1 MFRSRSEPVLA
12 ALTLALAVGPA
23 LAAAQEASP
32 AAVREILVGN
42 VAISREEATLH
53 LEFTDGHRAEFSIHD
68 GRAWIDGEAVQSV
81 EPGGDLDRSW
91 RDLLNRVGM
100 EDDVDALA
108 DLLIAWDAPGD
119 ASLDSRLETL
129 LQSAPRTLGQGD
141 IDIAIPNVDVNVDI
155 DSVERMVVR
164 IRELQERLEELENEE
179 IPATIEVISRARAA
193 DNGGF
198 WERGPLRHVFR
209 GLSGIVQWAI
219 FYAVVF
225 GVAFAT
231 IFFGGRR
238 YIEAVADTARTATTR
253 SLLVGLAAS
262 FLVIPAFILGI
273 IALAISIVGIP
284 VLIAWIPLFP
294 VAVGLAILL
303 GYIGVAHA
311 AGEALA
317 ERRFYAT
324 DWFQRG
330 NSYYFLMTG
339 LGLLIAP
346 FIAVNVIRMAGPW
359 LGFIG
364 GIFGAIGVVVMW
376 AALSIGLGAVLLTRG
391 GTRPGNGSAGNSS
404 EPGIY
409 AEPTGA

>member
-1 MFRSRSEPVLA
+1 MFRSRSEPVLF
-12 ALTLALAVGPA
+12 ALTLALAAAPA
-23 LAAAQEASP
+23 TAAAQDASP
-32 AAVREILVGN
+32 VQARGIVMS
-42 VAISREEATLH
+42 ISTMSNDEATLN
-53 LEFTDGHRAEFSIHD
+53 LEFADGSRSEFSIHD
-68 GRAWIDGEAVQSV
+68 GQAWVDGQAVGSA
-81 EPGGDLDRSW
+81 ERGGQLDRSW
-91 RDLLNRVGM
+91 RELLHAAGSLDGDDLVR
-100 EDDVDALA
+100 
-108 DLLIAWDAPGD
+108 LLIDWNAPGD
-119 ASLDSRLETL
+119 AALDDRLEAA
-129 LQSAPRTLGQGD
+129 LQRAMPRALGEGD
-141 IDIAIPNVDVNVDI
+141 LDVAIPNLDVNVNI
-155 DSVERMVVR
+155 DSVERMAVR
-164 IRELQERLEELENEE
+164 IRELQERLQEVESLGD
-179 IPATIEVISRARAA
+179 IPVAVEVVNRAA
-193 DNGGF
+193 ADRGGF
-198 WERGPLRHVFR
+198 WDRNPLRHVFR
-209 GLSGIVQWAI
+209 GITGIVQWAI

-225 GVAFAT
+225 GIAFAT

-238 YIEAVADTARTATTR
+238 YIEAVADTARANTTR

-262 FLVIPAFILGI
+262 FLLIPAWILGI

-284 VLIAWIPLFP
+284 ALLAWIPLFP

-311 AGEALA
+311 TGEALA

-359 LGFIG
+359 LGFLG
-364 GIFGAIGVVVMW
+364 GIFFAIGMVVMW
-376 AALSIGLGAVLLTRG
+376 AALSIGLGAVLLTRA
-391 GTRPGNGSAGNSS
+391 GTQPANTVGQTP

>member
-1 MFRSRSEPVLA
+1 MFRSRSEPVLF
-12 ALTLALAVGPA
+12 ALTMA
-23 LAAAQEASP
+23 LAAAPGLAAAQDASP
-32 AAVREILVGN
+32 VQARSIVMSLVTM
-42 VAISREEATLH
+42 SDDEATLN
-53 LEFTDGHRAEFSIHD
+53 LEFADGSLSEFSIRHGQAWVD
-68 GRAWIDGEAVQSV
+68 GQAIGSV
-81 EPGGDLDRSW
+81 ERGGDLDRAW
-91 RDLLNRVGM
+91 RELLTAAEQLNGGDLVRMLTQ
-100 EDDVDALA
+100 
-108 DLLIAWDAPGD
+108 WDPPGD
-119 ASLDSRLETL
+119 AALDSRLEAA
-129 LQSAPRTLGQGD
+129 LQRAIPRALGESE
-141 IDIAIPNVDVNVDI
+141 IAIPEVDVDANISI
-155 DSVERMVVR
+155 DSVERMAVR
-164 IRELQERLEELENEE
+164 IRVLQERLESLGD
-179 IPATIEVISRARAA
+179 IPVTVEVVNRAA
-193 DNGGF
+193 ADRGGF
-198 WERGPLRHVFR
+198 WDRNPLRHVLR
-209 GLSGIVQWAI
+209 GITGIVQWAI

-225 GVAFAT
+225 GIAFAT

-238 YIEAVADTARTATTR
+238 YIEAVADTARANTTR

-262 FLVIPAFILGI
+262 FLLIPAWILGI

-284 VLIAWIPLFP
+284 ALLAWIPLFP

-311 AGEALA
+311 TGEALA

-359 LGFIG
+359 LGFLG
-364 GIFGAIGVVVMW
+364 GIFFAIGMVVMW
-376 AALSIGLGAVLLTRG
+376 AALSIGLGAVLLTRA
-391 GTRPGNGSAGNSS
+391 GTRPANTVGQTS

>member
-1 MFRSRSEPVLA
+1 V
-12 ALTLALAVGPA
+12 T
-23 LAAAQEASP
+23 
-32 AAVREILVGN
+32 
-42 VAISREEATLH
+42 
-53 LEFTDGHRAEFSIHD
+53 
-68 GRAWIDGEAVQSV
+68 
-81 EPGGDLDRSW
+81 
-91 RDLLNRVGM
+91 
-100 EDDVDALA
+100 
-108 DLLIAWDAPGD
+108 
-119 ASLDSRLETL
+119 
-129 LQSAPRTLGQGD
+129 
-141 IDIAIPNVDVNVDI
+141 
-155 DSVERMVVR
+155 
-164 IRELQERLEELENEE
+164 
-179 IPATIEVISRARAA
+179 RARA
-193 DNGGF
+193 DRGGF
-198 WERGPLRHVFR
+198 WDNRPFRHVFR
-209 GLSGIVQWAI
+209 GLTGVAQWAI

-225 GVAFAT
+225 GIAFAT

-238 YIEAVADTARTATTR
+238 YIEAVADTARTSTTR

-262 FLVIPAFILGI
+262 FLVIPAFFLGI

-339 LGLLIAP
+339 LGLLVAP
-346 FIAVNVIRMAGPW
+346 FVAVNVIRMAGPW
-359 LGFIG
+359 LGFLG
-364 GIFGAIGVVVMW
+364 GIFAAIGVVVMW

-391 GTRPGNGSAGNSS
+391 GTRPGNGSTIAS

>member
-1 MFRSRSEPVLA
+1 MFRSRSEPVLF
-12 ALTLALAVGPA
+12 ALTMA
-23 LAAAQEASP
+23 LAAAP
-32 AAVREILVGN
+32 AIAAAQDALPSRSQGIAMNGY
-42 VAISREEATLH
+42 ISRDEATLS
-53 LEFTDGHRAEFSIHD
+53 LEFADGSRSEFSVHD
-68 GRAWIDGEAVQSV
+68 GQAWVDGQAVGEV
-81 EPGGDLDRSW
+81 ERGSELDRSW
-91 RDLLNRVGM
+91 RELVNAAMELEDGNDLVR
-100 EDDVDALA
+100 
-108 DLLIAWDAPGD
+108 LLIDWDAPGD
-119 ASLDSRLETL
+119 AALDDRLEAA
-129 LQSAPRTLGQGD
+129 LQRATPRALGEGD
-141 IDIAIPNVDVNVDI
+141 LDVAIPNLDANVNI
-155 DSVERMVVR
+155 DSVERMAVR
-164 IRELQERLEELENEE
+164 IRELQERLQEVESGGD
-179 IPATIEVISRARAA
+179 IPVTVEVVNRAA
-193 DNGGF
+193 ADRGGF
-198 WERGPLRHVFR
+198 WDRNPLRHVLR
-209 GLSGIVQWAI
+209 GITGIVQWAI

-225 GVAFAT
+225 GIAFAT

-238 YIEAVADTARTATTR
+238 YIEAVADTARANTTR

-262 FLVIPAFILGI
+262 FLLIPAWILGI

-284 VLIAWIPLFP
+284 ALLAWIPLFP

-311 AGEALA
+311 TGEALA

-359 LGFIG
+359 LGFLG
-364 GIFGAIGVVVMW
+364 GIFFAIGLVVMW
-376 AALSIGLGAVLLTRG
+376 AALSIGLGAVLLTRA
-391 GTRPGNGSAGNSS
+391 GTRPANTLGQTA